1 MIVRAGSAEDDHDG
15 LDGRTTPEGH
25 GPGWCCPQAARH
37 PGNYLSAAAASR
49 VAPVG
54 CRARAT
60 DAVATIA
67 QRAWRFGVA
76 TARVACVAL
85 ACRNAASPEARRS
98 VASVAVSPGSAVVPV
113 GQSVQL
119 TAVPLDAHG
128 TPLAGR
134 AIVWATSDSS
144 VATVTSGQVA
154 GLAPGRATIT
164 ATSEGRSG
172 ASNVTVTAPGGS
184 VPDPTLLPEA
194 TPSQA
199 PLTALYDLLH
209 VPALAPGQSY
219 LDPTTG
225 ATIYRLTSA
234 TFPTTSAD
242 WGHDYAEGGDEI
254 GLPYRDSTRAVLVHG
269 DDGYWLVDFTPGAGV
284 TNGRPLTGGFAP
296 VHDQAFAFSTN
307 PATPW
312 YAYVSN
318 GSSVRRLDVRTMTE
332 APGDGWPVANEP
344 EAVWLQQSERDG
356 LFVWMRG
363 QSGPTVVGYEPATG
377 TLKTYSDS
385 GIDEPRIDRAGR
397 YVGLTMARPSEAL
410 YLWDWSADSI
420 VWRTGGDPGIPF
432 IHVASLADRWYGVD
446 WNLAPPYQYVV
457 FDPVTRSATRL
468 GGPTN
473 SGDEYGN
480 GNWIQHP
487 ANLNDQWAL
496 FSHFEGLAPPAGDG
510 WLAPG
515 GMVFV
520 TANGQRRLLGHPYTT
535 ITEAAS
541 YALASFV
548 RLSSDGRYAMFT
560 SDMNGSGRTDVFLVR
575 VP

>member
-1 MIVRAGSAEDDHDG
+1 V
-15 LDGRTTPEGH
+15 L
-25 GPGWCCPQAARH
+25 
-37 PGNYLSAAAASR
+37 
-49 VAPVG
+49 
-54 CRARAT
+54 
-60 DAVATIA
+60 
-67 QRAWRFGVA
+67 
-76 TARVACVAL
+76 
-85 ACRNAASPEARRS
+85 
-98 VASVAVSPGSAVVPV
+98 VAVS
-113 GQSVQL
+113 QSVQL
-119 TAVPLDAHG
+119 SAVPLDAHG
-128 TPLAGR
+128 TPVAGR
-134 AIVWATSDSS
+134 VVSWTTSDSS
-144 VATVTSGQVA
+144 VAAVTNDGRV
-154 GLAPGRATIT
+154 GGVAPGRATIT

-172 ASNVTVTAPGGS
+172 TTSVTVTAPGGGA
-184 VPDPTLLPEA
+184 PDPTLLPEA

-209 VPALAPGQSY
+209 VPALAAGDSY
-219 LDPTTG
+219 LDPSTG
-225 ATIYRLTSA
+225 VTIYRLTSA
-234 TFPTTSAD
+234 TFPTTSSS

-269 DDGYWLVDFTPGAGV
+269 DGGYWLVDFTPGAGV
-284 TNGRPLTGGFAP
+284 SNGRPLTGGFAP

-318 GSSVRRLDVRTMTE
+318 GSAVRRLDIRTMTE
-332 APGDGWPVANEP
+332 APGDGWPVVNEP
-344 EAVWLQQSERDG
+344 EAVWLQQSENDG
-356 LFVWMRG
+356 LFAWMRG

-377 TLKTYSDS
+377 TLRTYSDS

-397 YVGLTMARPSEAL
+397 YVGLTMARPAEAL

-446 WNLAPPYQYVV
+446 WNMAPPYQYVV

-560 SDMNGSGRTDVFLVR
+560 SDMNGSGRTDVFLVK

>member
-1 MIVRAGSAEDDHDG
+1 MIPVSVSS
-15 LDGRTTPEGH
+15 LT
-25 GPGWCCPQAARH
+25 GPRNVGAQHA
-37 PGNYLSAAAASR
+37 
-49 VAPVG
+49 APVRRRLLG
-54 CRARAT
+54 TLLTTLAACSSGPAAEHPT
-60 DAVATIA
+60 PVAT
-67 QRAWRFGVA
+67 
-76 TARVACVAL
+76 
-85 ACRNAASPEARRS
+85 
-98 VASVAVSPGSAVVPV
+98 VAVSPRSVVVLV
-113 GQSVQL
+113 GQTTQL

-134 AIVWATSDSS
+134 AVTWASSDSS
-144 VATVTSGQVA
+144 VASVTTGRVA

-164 ATSEGRSG
+164 ATSEGRTG
-172 ASNVTVTAPGGS
+172 AAGVVVAAPGATQ
-184 VPDPTLLPEA
+184 PDPTKLPEA

-209 VPALAPGQSY
+209 VPALAAGDSY

-225 ATIYRLTSA
+225 VTIYRLTAA
-234 TFPTTSAD
+234 TFPTTSAN

-254 GLPYRDSTRAVLVHG
+254 SLAYHDSTRAVLVHG
-269 DDGYWLVDFTPGAGV
+269 DGGYWLVDFTPGAPGASV
-284 TNGRPLTGGFAP
+284 GNGRPLTGGFAP

-307 PATPW
+307 PATPR

-318 GSSVRRLDVRTMTE
+318 GSSVRRLDIRTMTE
-332 APGDGWPVANEP
+332 AAGDGWPVANEP
-344 EAVWLQQSERDG
+344 EAVWLQQSEHDG
-356 LFVWMRG
+356 LFAWMRG
-363 QSGPTVVGYEPATG
+363 QTGPTVVGYEPATG
-377 TLKTYSDS
+377 TLKTFTDS

-397 YVGLTMARPSEAL
+397 YVGLTMARPAEAL
-410 YLWDWSADSI
+410 YLWDWRADSV
-420 VWRTGGDPGIPF
+420 VWRTSGDPGIPF
-432 IHVASLADRWYGVD
+432 IHVASLGHRWYGVD
-446 WNLAPPYQYVV
+446 WNEAPPYQYVV
-457 FDPVTRSATRL
+457 FDPVAQSATRL
-468 GGPTN
+468 AGPAN

-487 ANLNDQWAL
+487 ADLNDQWAL
-496 FSHFEGLAPPAGDG
+496 FSHFEGLAPPAGEG

>member
-1 MIVRAGSAEDDHDG
+1 MILVSVRS
-15 LDGRTTPEGH
+15 LT
-25 GPGWCCPQAARH
+25 GPGIVGAQHAAPLRRRLL
-37 PGNYLSAAAASR
+37 G
-49 VAPVG
+49 
-54 CRARAT
+54 AT
-60 DAVATIA
+60 VLAVAA
-67 QRAWRFGVA
+67 CSSGPGAEHHVA
-76 TARVACVAL
+76 
-85 ACRNAASPEARRS
+85 
-98 VASVAVSPGSAVVPV
+98 VASVAVSPRSVVLRV
-113 GQSVQL
+113 GQGAQL
-119 TAVPLDAHG
+119 IAVPLDAYG
-128 TPLAGR
+128 ARVARLVP
-134 AIVWATSDSS
+134 WASDDSG
-144 VATVTSGQVA
+144 VATVTSTGLVA
-154 GLAPGRATIT
+154 GLAAGRTTIT
-164 ATSEGRSG
+164 ATSEGRRG
-172 ASNVTVTAPGGS
+172 ATGVSVAPPGAG
-184 VPDPTLLPEA
+184 VPDPTLLPQA
-194 TPSQA
+194 TPTQS
-199 PLTALYDLLH
+199 PLTALYDLLQ
-209 VPALAPGQSY
+209 VSRLAAGESY
-219 LDPTTG
+219 LDPWAGVT
-225 ATIYRLTSA
+225 LTRRSSA
-234 TFPTTSAD
+234 ACPTTSAN
-242 WGHDYAEGGDEI
+242 WGHDYAEGRAQI
-254 GLPYRDSTRAVLVHG
+254 PLPNRNSTRAVLVHG
-269 DDGYWLVDFTPGAGV
+269 DGGYWLVDFTPGGGASH
-284 TNGRPLTGGFAP
+284 GRPLTAGFAP

-432 IHVASLADRWYGVD
+432 IHVASLAHRWYGVD
-446 WNLAPPYQYVV
+446 WNEAPPYQYVV
-457 FDPVTRSATRL
+457 FDPVAQSAARL
-468 GGPTN
+468 AGPAN

-487 ANLNDQWAL
+487 ADPNDQWAL
-496 FSHFEGLAPPAGDG
+496 FSHFEGLAPPAGEG

-520 TANGQRRLLGHPYTT
+520 TANGERRLLGHPYTT
-535 ITEAAS
+535 IGEAAS

-560 SDMNGSGRTDVFLVR
+560 SDMHGSGRTDVFLVR

>member
-1 MIVRAGSAEDDHDG
+1 MA
-15 LDGRTTPEGH
+15 P
-25 GPGWCCPQAARH
+25 AR
-37 PGNYLSAAAASR
+37 
-49 VAPVG
+49 VVG

-60 DAVATIA
+60 EAVAATA
-67 QRAWRFGVA
+67 QRAWRLGIAIAWSVGLA
-76 TARVACVAL
+76 V

-98 VASVAVSPGSAVVPV
+98 VASVAVNPRSVLVPV

-119 TAVPLDAHG
+119 SAVPLDAHG
-128 TPLAGR
+128 TPVAGR
-134 AIVWATSDSS
+134 VVSWTTSDSS
-144 VATVTSGQVA
+144 VAAVTNDGRV
-154 GLAPGRATIT
+154 GGVAPGRATIT

-172 ASNVTVTAPGGS
+172 TTSVTVTAPGGK

-194 TPSQA
+194 TPAQA

-269 DDGYWLVDFTPGAGV
+269 DDGYWLVDFAPGAGV

-363 QSGPTVVGYEPATG
+363 QSGPT
-377 TLKTYSDS
+377 
-385 GIDEPRIDRAGR
+385 
-397 YVGLTMARPSEAL
+397 
-410 YLWDWSADSI
+410 
-420 VWRTGGDPGIPF
+420 
-432 IHVASLADRWYGVD
+432 
-446 WNLAPPYQYVV
+446 
-457 FDPVTRSATRL
+457 
-468 GGPTN
+468 
-473 SGDEYGN
+473 
-480 GNWIQHP
+480 
-487 ANLNDQWAL
+487 
-496 FSHFEGLAPPAGDG
+496 
-510 WLAPG
+510 
-515 GMVFV
+515 
-520 TANGQRRLLGHPYTT
+520 
-535 ITEAAS
+535 
-541 YALASFV
+541 
-548 RLSSDGRYAMFT
+548 
-560 SDMNGSGRTDVFLVR
+560 
-575 VP
+575 

>member
-1 MIVRAGSAEDDHDG
+1 MIPVSVSSSTGPRTVGAQHAAPLRRRLLGTLLMTVAACSSGPSAEHA
-15 LDGRTTPEGH
+15 TPV
-25 GPGWCCPQAARH
+25 AA
-37 PGNYLSAAAASR
+37 
-49 VAPVG
+49 
-54 CRARAT
+54 
-60 DAVATIA
+60 
-67 QRAWRFGVA
+67 
-76 TARVACVAL
+76 
-85 ACRNAASPEARRS
+85 
-98 VASVAVSPGSAVVPV
+98 VAVSPKSLVVRV
-113 GQSVQL
+113 GQTAQL

-134 AIVWATSDSS
+134 AVTWATSDSS
-144 VATVTSGQVA
+144 VATVTAGRVA
-154 GLAPGRATIT
+154 GVAPGPATIT
-164 ATSEGRSG
+164 ARSEGRTG
-172 ASNVTVTAPGGS
+172 ATAVTVAAPGATQ
-184 VPDPTLLPEA
+184 PDPTLLPEA

-199 PLTALYDLLH
+199 PLTGLYDLLH
-209 VPALAPGQSY
+209 VPGLAPGESY
-219 LDPTTG
+219 LDPSTG
-225 ATIYRLTSA
+225 VTIYRLTSA
-234 TFPTTSAD
+234 TFPTTSTN

-254 GLPYRDSTRAVLVHG
+254 SLPYRDSTRAVLVHG
-269 DDGYWLVDFTPGAGV
+269 DGGYWLLDFTPGAPGASV
-284 TNGRPLTGGFAP
+284 GNGRPLTGGFAP

-318 GSSVRRLDVRTMTE
+318 GSSLRRLDIRTMTE
-332 APGDGWPVANEP
+332 AAGDGWPVANEP
-344 EAVWLQQSERDG
+344 EAVWLQQSEQDG

-363 QSGPTVVGYEPATG
+363 QTGPTVVGYEPATA
-377 TLKTYSDS
+377 TLKTFTDS

-397 YVGLTMARPSEAL
+397 YVGLTMARPVEAL

-420 VWRTGGDPGIPF
+420 VWRTDGDPGIPF
-432 IHVASLADRWYGVD
+432 IHVASLGHRWYGVD
-446 WNLAPPYQYVV
+446 WNQAPPYQYVV
-457 FDPVTRSATRL
+457 FDPVAQSATRL
-468 GGPTN
+468 AGPAN

-487 ANLNDQWAL
+487 ADLNDQWAL

-535 ITEAAS
+535 IGEAAS

-548 RLSSDGRYAMFT
+548 RLSSAGRYAMFT